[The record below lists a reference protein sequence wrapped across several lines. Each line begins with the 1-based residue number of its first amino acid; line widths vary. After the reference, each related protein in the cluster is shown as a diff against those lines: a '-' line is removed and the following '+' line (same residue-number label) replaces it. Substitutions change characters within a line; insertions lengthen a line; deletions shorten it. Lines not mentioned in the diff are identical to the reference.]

1 MKTEEGKRILF
12 EMVKHYQLIGLV
24 EFLRG
29 EVRRKL
35 KTRKNVNESDLFD
48 QKEMERL
55 NELVG
60 MIKNTGFERI
70 VQDEEEKQKT
80 RPNKEYIFNGKR
92 KLIIHAYL
100 QIIKLRDLYIQ
111 DLCDYNSMMMI
122 KELMTNLKMMRVQEE
137 KE

>member
-12 EMVKHYQLIGLV
+12 EMVKQYQLIELV

-35 KTRKNVNESDLFD
+35 KNRKNANESDFFD
-48 QKEMERL
+48 QKERERL
-55 NELVG
+55 NEVVE
-60 MIKNTGFERI
+60 MIKISDFERI

-80 RPNKEYIFNGKR
+80 RPNKEYIFNEKR